1 VTVHG
6 NVLPCCIAPFI
17 TTHYAGIILGN
28 LYRQT
33 LQEIWWGDRYGRFRH
48 DLQTAEPP
56 EPCRGCG
63 VRWSL

>member
-17 TTHYAGIILGN
+17 TQHYAGIILGN
-28 LYRQT
+28 LYRQS
-33 LQEIWWGDRYGRFRH
+33 LEEVWWGGRYLEFRSAI
-48 DLQTAEPP
+48 QTAAPP

-63 VRWSL
+63 VHWSL